1 MGQPLQDPSQAST
14 GGDTAQTQPWADV
27 LQGIPTQFHG
37 EVTPALEKWHQEHQK
52 QYQEVENKYA
62 GWKPFIDQQ
71 IDPIQVQSAWGLAA
85 ALDQNPVETIKTIQ
99 TYLENQ
105 GVKFTQEEVKQ
116 AVEQSVNNEN
126 QNYDPRFDELK
137 KQQELMA
144 SVIVRN
150 NQEKL
155 AAQEDAKVAA
165 EFDGLH
171 KKMTQKHGSDFNEQF
186 VGGLALATGMT
197 LEQAAEAYYAE
208 INSRVEQ
215 SHRPAP
221 NILGRG
227 GGIPTNRPDVRTMN
241 EKQLNDHALDI
252 IRSMR
257 SGT

>member
-1 MGQPLQDPSQAST
+1 MGSPLQDPSQSNN
-14 GGDTAQTQPWADV
+14 GDDTAQPWADV

-37 EVTPALEKWHQEHQK
+37 EVTPALEKWHQQHQK
-52 QYQEVENKYA
+52 QYEEIENKYS
-62 GWKPFIDQQ
+62 GWKPFIDQK
-71 IDPIQVQSAWGLAA
+71 INPVQVQSAWGLAT
-85 ALDQNPVETIKTIQ
+85 ALEQDPVETIKTIQ
-99 TYLENQ
+99 AYLESQ

-116 AVEQSVNNEN
+116 AVEQTQQEN
-126 QNYDPRFDELK
+126 QGYDPRFDELK

-171 KKMTQKHGSDFNEQF
+171 KKMIQKHGSDFKEPF

-208 INSRVEQ
+208 INSHVEQ

-221 NILGRG
+221 NVLGRG
-227 GGIPTNRPDVRTMN
+227 GGLPTSRPDVRTMN

-257 SGT
+257 RDI